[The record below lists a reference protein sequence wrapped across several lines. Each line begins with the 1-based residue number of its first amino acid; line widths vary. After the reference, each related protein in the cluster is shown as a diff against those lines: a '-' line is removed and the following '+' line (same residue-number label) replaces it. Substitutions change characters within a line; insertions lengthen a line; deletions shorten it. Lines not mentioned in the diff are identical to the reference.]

1 MTFLFILLPLVT
13 LTLGFWRIHSS
24 YLYCGNMFFLA
35 FLAGVNLMEVVFDG
49 GVKKLDLGEIFRV
62 GPDSSLGVSLGV
74 YLDFYSSYMVW
85 VVFTISFLVHLYS
98 TVYMGGDPRVYT
110 FLTYLTLFTFFMVV
124 LLVSPNYV
132 QLFMGWEGVGLTSY
146 LLVNFWTTRAAANKS
161 ALKALL
167 VNRVGD
173 LFFLWGL
180 FILIREGHTLE
191 FTCLDQ
197 ELPPGVG
204 VLFVGAAAA
213 KSAQLG
219 LHTWLPDAMEGPT
232 PVSALIHAA
241 TMVTAGI
248 FLLFRATHFVE
259 PIRPLV
265 GLLGGVTA
273 LFAGTVALFQFDL
286 KRVIAYSTCSQ
297 LGFMVV
303 AYSLESPELSLY
315 HLGNHAFFKALLFL
329 LAGLVIHALADEQDM
344 RRMGG
349 LLQTLP
355 VTYALFVVG
364 SLALG
369 GFPFLSGFYSKDS
382 ILETLYGKGYWFV
395 YFACVGAAYL
405 TAYYSVRTLVLVF
418 GGKPKGSTKTFLSAG
433 EADPVSLG
441 VVLTLGVFSVLH
453 GYLLRDTFMG
463 WGNPTGWSTS
473 VVEAEFSVP
482 LLVKLAPLGFSFL
495 AGVVYLNGFGP
506 GFSTGWTIFFSKRW
520 GWDLIDAA
528 LARRTLLKGY
538 TLYTNVERG
547 FFEVVG
553 PSGVGYLIGRT
564 YDLFRNRG
572 WFSFFWVAGM
582 IGFVGLA
589 LLSGEGVLYYCPV
602 LPFYP
607 PLGPTLRTSWSKYT
621 GYAT

>member
-1 MTFLFILLPLVT
+1 MTLLFIVSPLVA
-13 LTLGFWRIHSS
+13 LFLGFWRVQPA

-35 FLAGVNLMEVVFDG
+35 VLGGVNLFEVVLCG
-49 GVKKLDLGEIFRV
+49 GVKQVTLGQIFQLGELEI
-62 GPDSSLGVSLGV
+62 LLGV

-98 TVYMGGDPRVYT
+98 TVYMGGDPRVHT
-110 FLTYLTLFTFFMVV
+110 FLGYLTLFTFFMVV

-146 LLVNFWTTRAAANKS
+146 LLVNFWTTRVAANKS

-180 FILIREGHTLE
+180 FLLIRQGVTLT
-191 FTCLDQ
+191 FTDLGG
-197 ELPPGVG
+197 LRPSGLG
-204 VLFVGAAAA
+204 IFLVGAAAA

-248 FLLFRATHFVE
+248 FLLFRSTHLVDQ
-259 PIRPLV
+259 IRPV
-265 GLLGGVTA
+265 IGFLGVATA

-303 AYSLESPELSLY
+303 AYSLEFPELSLY
-315 HLGNHAFFKALLFL
+315 HLANHAFFKALLFL

-349 LLQTLP
+349 LVQTLP
-355 VTYALFVVG
+355 VTYSLFVVG

-382 ILETLYGKGYWFV
+382 ILEVLYAKGYWFT
-395 YFACVGAAYL
+395 YFGCVGAAYL
-405 TAYYSVRTLVLVF
+405 TAYYSFRTIVLVF
-418 GGKPKGSTKTFLSAG
+418 FGSPKGTKVEFLRAG
-433 EADPVSLG
+433 EADPLSLG
-441 VVLTLGVFSVLH
+441 VVITLGILSLVH
-453 GYLLRDTFMG
+453 GYLLKETFIG
-463 WGNPTGWSTS
+463 WGRPGGWSTG
-473 VVEAEFSVP
+473 VVEAEFLVP
-482 LLVKLAPLGFSFL
+482 LGIKLAPL
-495 AGVVYLNGFGP
+495 VVSIFG
-506 GFSTGWTIFFSKRW
+506 GWWCAMGPQVSLTTSWVSFFSKRW
-520 GWDLIDAA
+520 WWDFVDSS
-528 LARRTLLKGY
+528 LARRTLHKGY
-538 TLYTNVERG
+538 SLYLGVERG

-553 PSGVGYLIGRT
+553 PTGVGRLLERG
-564 YDLFRNRG
+564 YDSFRQRG
-572 WFSFFWVAGM
+572 WFSFLWVSGMAG
-582 IGFVGLA
+582 FFYL
-589 LLSGEGVLYYCPV
+589 GVLNGVTPGESFPIGV
-602 LPFYP
+602 L
-607 PLGPTLRTSWSKYT
+607 LTLKVTHNVSST
-621 GYAT
+621 